1 MHQKDKSSESKVKFR
16 LASNRCKRVLEAPNL
31 YTIIKQKRPPLP
43 RNLALETFGEL
54 PIAFST
60 KGKSAM
66 PPVLNDLEVLPSASD
81 SAKLFAEN
89 VSKNSNLDDSLI
101 LRYLSLYLF
110 SLLELICNSQ
120 DGTKGHIEP

>member
-1 MHQKDKSSESKVKFR
+1 
-16 LASNRCKRVLEAPNL
+16 
-31 YTIIKQKRPPLP
+31 
-43 RNLALETFGEL
+43 
-54 PIAFST
+54 
-60 KGKSAM
+60 M